1 MEKIKRD
8 YLWFIAL
15 TQIPLSLVFPTYV
28 IFLVDNGL
36 SMAEVGV
43 VNFAFMIG
51 VFLFEVPTGVVADY
65 FGRKT
70 SVLFGVFFHALA
82 ALVYFVTDSMVGF
95 ILAEVMCAFGSCFI
109 SGALD
114 AWLKD
119 SLDVNGHGH
128 ASGHV
133 FTRGETVKILG
144 TIIGGT
150 FGVALALEDLRLPW
164 IISAFGLFAVWPI
177 CRWLIKEEYFVKKEL
192 TWKTG
197 WQGMRRIVKD
207 SVRYGWNNHM
217 IFSLILVC
225 TLAVAAYQVINMNW
239 SLYFSQ
245 RFGLEAISW
254 LWVLIMSASMVG
266 TMIGGRLMHGRMGR
280 VGVMRSTL
288 FMNAVLF
295 VLIAVVPQAGVVLF
309 FFLVHELNRG
319 AFVPAEKT
327 FLQNNIASSD
337 IRATVG
343 SFKSMIVVSGA
354 AAGWL
359 ASGVLLTVWSFET
372 ILFISAGVL
381 AVAAMLA
388 RRLEAKM

>member
-1 MEKIKRD
+1 MERIKRD

-51 VFLFEVPTGVVADY
+51 VFLLEVPTGVVADY

-70 SVLFGVFFHALA
+70 SVLLGVFFHALA
-82 ALVYFVTDSMVGF
+82 ALVYFVSYNTIGF
-95 ILAEVMCAFGSCFI
+95 IVAEVMCAFGSCFI

-119 SLDVNGHGH
+119 SLDLNGYGH
-128 ASGHV
+128 VCGQV
-133 FTRGETVKILG
+133 FTRGEMVKTLG

-150 FGVALALEDLRLPW
+150 FGVALALMDLRLPW
-164 IISAFGLFAVWPI
+164 IVSALGLFAVWPI
-177 CRWLIKEEYFVKKEL
+177 CRRLIKEEYFVKKEL

-207 SVRYGWNNHM
+207 SVRYGWNHHV
-217 IFSLILVC
+217 IFSLILIC
-225 TLAVAAYQVINMNW
+225 TLAVMAYQVINMNW
-239 SLYFSQ
+239 SLYFSE

-254 LWVLIMSASMVG
+254 LWVLIMSATMFG
-266 TMIGGRLMHGRMGR
+266 TMIGGRLMCGKLGK
-280 VGVMRSTL
+280 VGVMRTTL
-288 FMNAVLF
+288 FMNVVLF
-295 VLIAVVPQAGVVLF
+295 VLIAVVPQAGMVLF
-309 FFLVHELNRG
+309 FFVVHELNRG

-343 SFKSMIVVSGA
+343 SFKSMIVHAGA

-372 ILFISAGVL
+372 ILFICAGLL
-381 AVAAMLA
+381 AVAAVFAGKM
-388 RRLEAKM
+388 RRD